1 MKSKLISSII
11 SIIIIVAII
20 GLSIWFMNKPIQATI
35 QGQVD
40 ATQINV
46 SPKIAG
52 RLEQVLIKE
61 GDMVKE
67 GDLLAVL
74 STPELDAK
82 LVQAESAKAAAE
94 AQDKKAR
101 KGTRSEQIQGAYNQ
115 WQQAK
120 ASAELADKTYER
132 MQNLYNDKVIS
143 AQKRDEAYTQSKAS
157 RELEKAAYANY
168 KMAMNGSRSE
178 DKEAASAQV
187 NQAQGAIQEVLAY
200 KKEAKVLSPSTAEV
214 LKIIPNKGEVV
225 SAGYPIVNLV
235 DLNDVW
241 VVFNIKENLMS
252 SFSKG
257 ATFWAQVPALNNKK
271 IKLQVRYIAAQ
282 GDFATWSATKTQG
295 DFDMKTFEIKA
306 YPIEKAD
313 GLRPG
318 MSVIVEDNSLKKH

>member
-20 GLSIWFMNKPIQATI
+20 GLSIWFMNKPTQVTI

-94 AQDKKAR
+94 AQDKKAK
-101 KGTRSEQIQGAYNQ
+101 KGTRTEQIQGAYNQ

-143 AQKRDEAYTQSKAS
+143 AQKRDEAYTQNKAS

-168 KMAMNGSRSE
+168 KMAINGSRSE

-187 NQAQGAIQEVLAY
+187 NQAQGAIEEVLAY
-200 KKEAKVLSPSTAEV
+200 KKEAKVLSPSNAEV
-214 LKIIPNKGEVV
+214 LKIIPNRGEVV

-252 SFSKG
+252 SFKKG
-257 ATFWAQVPALNNKK
+257 SIFEAQIPALNNKK

-306 YPIEKAD
+306 YPMEKVE

-318 MSVIVEDNSLKKH
+318 MSALVDEKSLKKD